1 MAISTD
7 VKKEIKD
14 YLIGVLEK
22 KIKKYKPETDYA
34 PFINSLIRDKPKLN
48 SYSIIHSIQ
57 TSLGMSM
64 HEQVSKR
71 IAQYGNKF
79 DEAETQWKS
88 EIMVSRKR
96 VTKIDEILT
105 QITNRTRKPNRRTE
119 QDEILSIKNDDLV
132 EKKAERIVDLYLKR
146 GDDEFYF
153 DVKTVKPTVNGFS
166 GHKQKILTWIA
177 RANKPIHSAIAFPYN
192 PYWRKNK
199 DGSFHPEPYNR
210 AGFSTMSREDVMIGK
225 DYWDFL
231 GGKGCYEEVLDLY
244 EQVGKD
250 MWTKLKEKI
259 EHV

>member
-1 MAISTD
+1 VAISTN
-7 VKKEIKD
+7 VKKEIRE

-79 DEAETQWKS
+79 DEAETQWDS
-88 EIMVSRKR
+88 EIMISRKR
-96 VTKIDEILT
+96 VAKIDEILR
-105 QITNRTRKPNRRTE
+105 QVTNGTRKPNRQTE
-119 QDEILSIKNDDLV
+119 QDEILAIDNDDLV
-132 EKKAERIVDLYLKR
+132 AQKSEIRVDLYLRR
-146 GDDEFYF
+146 GDDEYYF
-153 DVKTVKPTVNGFS
+153 DIKTVKPTVNGFS

-177 RANKPIHSAIAFPYN
+177 RANKPIHSAIVFPYN
-192 PYWRKNK
+192 PYWSKNK
-199 DGSFHPEPYNR
+199 DGSFHPEPYDR
-210 AGFSTMSREDVMIGK
+210 AGFRTMSSDDVMIGK

-244 EQVGKD
+244 EQVGKN

-259 EHV
+259 ERD

>member
-1 MAISTD
+1 MAITAD
-7 VKKEIKD
+7 IKKEIRE
-14 YLIGVLEK
+14 YLIGVLDD
-22 KIKKYKPETDYA
+22 KIKKYEPETDYA

-79 DEAETQWKS
+79 DEAETQKDA

-96 VTKIDEILT
+96 VAKIDEILR
-105 QITNRTRKPNRRTE
+105 QVTNGTRKPNRQTE
-119 QDEILSIKNDDLV
+119 QDEILAIDNDDLV
-132 EKKAERIVDLYLKR
+132 AQKSEMRVDVYLRR
-146 GDDEFYF
+146 GNDEFYF
-153 DVKTVKPTVNGFS
+153 DIKTVKPNKTGFNS
-166 GHKQKILTWIA
+166 HKKRILTWIA
-177 RANKPIHSAIAFPYN
+177 RANKPITSAIVFPYN
-192 PYWRKNK
+192 PY
-199 DGSFHPEPYNR
+199 HPKPYKR
-210 AGFSTMSREDVMIGK
+210 IGFDIMSPDDVMIGK

-244 EQVGKD
+244 EQVGKN

-259 EHV
+259 ERG

>member
-1 MAISTD
+1 VAISTD
-7 VKKEIKD
+7 VKKEIRE

-22 KIKKYKPETDYA
+22 KIKKYEPETDYA

-79 DEAETQWKS
+79 DEAETQWDS

-96 VTKIDEILT
+96 VAKIDEILR
-105 QITNRTRKPNRRTE
+105 QVTNGTRKPNRQTE
-119 QDEILSIKNDDLV
+119 QDEILAIDNDDLV
-132 EKKAERIVDLYLKR
+132 AQKSEMRVDVYLRR
-146 GDDEFYF
+146 GNDEFYF
-153 DVKTVKPTVNGFS
+153 DIKTVKPNKPGFS
-166 GHKQKILTWIA
+166 SHKKRILTWIA
-177 RANKPIHSAIAFPYN
+177 RANKPIHSAIVFPYN
-192 PYWRKNK
+192 PY
-199 DGSFHPEPYNR
+199 HPEPYHR
-210 AGFSTMSREDVMIGK
+210 GVGYEIMSPDDVMIGK

-244 EQVGKD
+244 EQVGKN

-259 EHV
+259 ERD

>member
-1 MAISTD
+1 MAITAD
-7 VKKEIKD
+7 VKKEIRE
-14 YLIGVLEK
+14 YLIRVLDD
-22 KIKKYKPETDYA
+22 KIKKYEPETDYA
-34 PFINSLIRDKPKLN
+34 PFIKSLIRDKPKLN

-64 HEQVSKR
+64 HEQVSKI
-71 IAQYGNKF
+71 IALTKF
-79 DEAETQWKS
+79 DEAHTQWHS
-88 EIMVSRKR
+88 EIMVAKKR
-96 VTKIDEILT
+96 ITKIEEILT
-105 QITNRTRKPNRRTE
+105 QITNGARKPNRLTE

-132 EKKAERIVDLYLKR
+132 RKKAESIVDVYLRR

-153 DVKTVKPTVNGFS
+153 DIKTVKPNKPGFIS
-166 GHKQKILTWIA
+166 HKQRILTWIA
-177 RANKPIHSAIAFPYN
+177 RANKPIHSAIVFPYN
-192 PYWRKNK
+192 PY
-199 DGSFHPEPYNR
+199 HPKPYKR
-210 AGFSTMSREDVMIGK
+210 IGFDIMSPDDVMIGK